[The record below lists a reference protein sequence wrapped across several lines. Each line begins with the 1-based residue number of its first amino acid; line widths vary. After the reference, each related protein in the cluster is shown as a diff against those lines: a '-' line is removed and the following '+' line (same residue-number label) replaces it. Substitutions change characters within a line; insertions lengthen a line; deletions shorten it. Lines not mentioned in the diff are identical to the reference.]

1 MAKQYQ
7 EALSGREIQVDGGEP
22 DWFNPRHIASLAIH
36 DHGSDAANHLRRSA
50 DANAKWKS
58 HDKNQ
63 VAALREAARLID
75 GDDKLPDVTY
85 IQTAGNLYKHDLP
98 DEDIARYLDWDAPL
112 SEQLDKV
119 PEDVLSS
126 LGLRPDDRYAKGGR
140 AEYVREKLN
149 LTGGQMYNRIV
160 GELGSDKAASEALAR
175 AGIPGLKYYDGMS
188 RGIIGGPTRPGYQR
202 AFDDAVKKVSDIK
215 EKIASGA
222 SDDPRNPLEFQLK
235 KAESEVRKA
244 RFELDQLDANATRNY
259 VTWDQDVLDRMKL
272 LERNGEPMGLLD
284 KPSESVTL
292 GANRGGKSSGL
303 LGLSAAGGE
312 SGATNAGGLL
322 DLDAMRD
329 LEKRVYNLSDV
340 NDFIEIG
347 KQTGNKVSVPFQVGG
362 PKMTVDEI
370 EALEAAH
377 KFSPAKEGYFEP
389 KIFTPEDFE
398 IGSLIIPNPGDPTA
412 AGRLIQSASGPSNVV
427 NVSGTDFMRQI
438 GDGEGNPAIWASG
451 PSVMTK
457 LQNRGLLADGNP
469 AYFVSSEQGAESVL
483 FNTVA
488 AERYEEL
495 FDPSKI
501 SKKGATEIRKALE
514 RRTKDKEGNLAPIAK
529 WQENIPDPS
538 SPKFAKWLHSLPGT
552 TKSEVIQRLNKD
564 KIISEGAPD
573 VREIIHSVT
582 APENVWAL
590 DKDAAWAKN
599 LANDTVPG
607 LLYDPLVGKSIA
619 RVDPGVPLRPSTNP
633 SFPTE
638 TTGEYVGGFGFRPTR
653 SQVWRDW
660 YAGKNLANKPVNA
673 AHRGFT
679 LSYPVQMVD
688 AEWQDTLMKL
698 REEAMR
704 QK

>member
-1 MAKQYQ
+1 
-7 EALSGREIQVDGGEP
+7 
-22 DWFNPRHIASLAIH
+22 
-36 DHGSDAANHLRRSA
+36 
-50 DANAKWKS
+50 
-58 HDKNQ
+58 
-63 VAALREAARLID
+63 
-75 GDDKLPDVTY
+75 
-85 IQTAGNLYKHDLP
+85 
-98 DEDIARYLDWDAPL
+98 
-112 SEQLDKV
+112 
-119 PEDVLSS
+119 
-126 LGLRPDDRYAKGGR
+126 
-140 AEYVREKLN
+140 
-149 LTGGQMYNRIV
+149 
-160 GELGSDKAASEALAR
+160 
-175 AGIPGLKYYDGMS
+175 
-188 RGIIGGPTRPGYQR
+188 
-202 AFDDAVKKVSDIK
+202 
-215 EKIASGA
+215 
-222 SDDPRNPLEFQLK
+222 
-235 KAESEVRKA
+235 
-244 RFELDQLDANATRNY
+244 
-259 VTWDQDVLDRMKL
+259 
-272 LERNGEPMGLLD
+272 
-284 KPSESVTL
+284 
-292 GANRGGKSSGL
+292 
-303 LGLSAAGGE
+303 
-312 SGATNAGGLL
+312 
-322 DLDAMRD
+322 
-329 LEKRVYNLSDV
+329 
-340 NDFIEIG
+340 
-347 KQTGNKVSVPFQVGG
+347 
-362 PKMTVDEI
+362 MTVDQI
-370 EALEAAH
+370 EAFEAAH
-377 KFSPAKEGYFEP
+377 KFSPATKGYFDP

-412 AGRLIQSASGPSNVV
+412 GGRLIQSASGPSDVV

-438 GDGEGNPAIWASG
+438 GEGEGNPAIWASA
-451 PSVMTK
+451 PSVMKK

-483 FNTVA
+483 FNAVA

-514 RRTKDKEGNLAPIAK
+514 RRKKDKEGNIAPIAK
-529 WQENIPDPS
+529 WQKNIPDPS

-619 RVDPGVPLRPSTNP
+619 KVDPGVPLRPSPNP
-633 SFPTE
+633 SFPIE

-679 LSYPVQMVD
+679 LSYPVQRVD